1 MAGGAGSVDPVTA
14 GIAGDGGRVLGGREG
29 KVGWEVVGGEEEVW
43 NGKKLRLMS
52 GLLLEIMMKVRVQFA
67 LGRKCV

>member
-1 MAGGAGSVDPVTA
+1 MDPVTA
-14 GIAGDGGRVLGGREG
+14 GVAGDGGRFLRGREG
-29 KVGWEVVGGEEEVW
+29 KVGGEVVGGEEEVW

-67 LGRKCV
+67 LSREYV